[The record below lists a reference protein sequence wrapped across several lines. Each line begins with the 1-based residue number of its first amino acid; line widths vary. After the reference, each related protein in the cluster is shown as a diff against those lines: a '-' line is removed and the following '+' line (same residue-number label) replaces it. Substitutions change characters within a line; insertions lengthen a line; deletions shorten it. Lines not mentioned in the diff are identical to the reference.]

1 MVSEALPFGQTSVT
15 AVELRSHVDAAAA
28 TEALVAAD
36 VDHAR
41 ERFDAVLET
50 VPELLEWLSVHGREY
65 PWRYT
70 TDPWRVFATEI
81 LLQRT
86 RGDAVAE
93 IYNPFFSAFP
103 TPNAVREADEADLR
117 DLVRSLGFVN
127 HRVRTLREAADLCVV
142 ENEGQVPTD
151 LEALQR
157 PWRVGPYTARACL
170 LFAFQE
176 PLALVDANTARI
188 TERVF
193 GYPLP
198 EQPHK
203 SEAVYRF
210 LDALVP
216 DEPALARAFNL
227 ALLDLGALRCTNSNP
242 DCSACPIQPSCLYGS
257 VGEGLGVD

>member
-1 MVSEALPFGQTSVT
+1 MALEALPFGQTSIT
-15 AVELRSHVDAAAA
+15 AAELRPHVDVVTA
-28 TEALVAAD
+28 TEALTAAG
-36 VDHAR
+36 VDHAG
-41 ERFDAVLET
+41 ERLDAVVET
-50 VPELLEWLSVHGREY
+50 VPDLLEWLSVHGREY
-65 PWRYT
+65 PWRYS
-70 TDPWRVFATEI
+70 TDPWQVFATEI

-93 IYNPFFSAFP
+93 LHDSFFSSFP

-127 HRVRTLREAADLCVV
+127 HRVRTLREAADLCVL
-142 ENEGQVPTD
+142 EYDGQVPSD

-176 PLALVDANTARI
+176 PMALVDANTARI

-216 DEPALARAFNL
+216 DDPALARAFNF
-227 ALLDLGALRCTNSNP
+227 ALLDLGALRCTSSNP
-242 DCSACPIQPSCLYGS
+242 DCNSCPIQPGCLYGS
-257 VGEGLGVD
+257 AGTD